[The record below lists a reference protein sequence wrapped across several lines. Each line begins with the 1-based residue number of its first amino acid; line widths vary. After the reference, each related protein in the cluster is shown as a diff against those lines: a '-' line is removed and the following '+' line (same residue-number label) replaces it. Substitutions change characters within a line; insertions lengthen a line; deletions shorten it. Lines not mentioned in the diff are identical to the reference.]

1 MNEIRIIINIFLDTT
16 MIRQYICFTNAN
28 SDSMFKMSRNT
39 SITST
44 DSPAIISLI
53 YVPFSQVDHRF
64 DGDHPSGLEFFPFSS
79 SPVIRYLWLFMK
91 FATYPMSHQ
100 LPYHTIIIF
109 SFSMSLHSTSAITY
123 SVYDN
128 TFS

>member
-1 MNEIRIIINIFLDTT
+1 

-64 DGDHPSGLEFFPFSS
+64 DGDHPSGLEFFHFSS
-79 SPVIRYLWLFMK
+79 SLVIRYLCLFMK
-91 FATYPMSHQ
+91 LASYPIPHQ
-100 LPYHTIIIF
+100 LTNHTDIIT
-109 SFSMSLHSTSAITY
+109 SSSLSSPCST
-123 SVYDN
+123 D
-128 TFS
+128 